1 VQSHCPLALDVS
13 DLSQPTDGIL
23 TYRFDIQEF
32 NPRSGIRADDE
43 PGMLSSVRTIQQLI
57 SSELEAGIPSD
68 RILVGGFS
76 QGAVIAYLTGITSER
91 KLAGVVALS
100 GFLGMAG
107 KIKSVR
113 FFFFSHAVPP
123 CRRPHHGVVVDERL
137 IRPLALNG
145 HPDENGPRDQT
156 PHLCKSLRPL
166 SSPRVQFVRQLADS
180 PGSPRLQHGHGDAD
194 PVVEYK
200 WGQKTTE
207 TLKELGFTDIT
218 FKTYPGAWP
227 ASALSLSLSLTPL
240 SLLIEETI
248 ELIRIDGRWARRDG
262 ALVLRCGTARPRG
275 VYPARDPRH
284 HHHRCLNIPR
294 LVEAWKLKRRRELDL
309 AQLQN

>member
-1 VQSHCPLALDVS
+1 MQSHCPLALDVS

-113 FFFFSHAVPP
+113 FFFSRMLFPP
-123 CRRPHHGVVVDERL
+123 AGDHTTVSWL
-137 IRPLALNG
+137 T
-145 HPDENGPRDQT
+145 RD
-156 PHLCKSLRPL
+156 
-166 SSPRVQFVRQLADS
+166 
-180 PGSPRLQHGHGDAD
+180 
-194 PVVEYK
+194 
-200 WGQKTTE
+200 
-207 TLKELGFTDIT
+207 
-218 FKTYPGAWP
+218 
-227 ASALSLSLSLTPL
+227 
-240 SLLIEETI
+240 
-248 ELIRIDGRWARRDG
+248 
-262 ALVLRCGTARPRG
+262 
-275 VYPARDPRH
+275 
-284 HHHRCLNIPR
+284 
-294 LVEAWKLKRRRELDL
+294 
-309 AQLQN
+309 

>member
-1 VQSHCPLALDVS
+1 MVVNPLVIEPLGKHTASIIFSHGLGDTSAGWAPLAMSLRQKPQFRHIRFV
-13 DLSQPTDGIL
+13 LPTAPVQPVTANGG
-23 TYRFDIQEF
+23 YRMPSWFDIQEF

-107 KIKSVR
+107 KIKSMKTD
-113 FFFFSHAVPP
+113 HATKLP
-123 CRRPHHGVVVDERL
+123 
-137 IRPLALNG
+137 I
-145 HPDENGPRDQT
+145 
-156 PHLCKSLRPL
+156 
-166 SSPRVQFVRQLADS
+166 F
-180 PGSPRLQHGHGDAD
+180 HGHGDAD

-218 FKTYPGAWP
+218 FKTYPGMEHSFCDAEQRDLEEFIQRVIP
-227 ASALSLSLSLTPL
+227 ATTTTDA
-240 SLLIEETI
+240 
-248 ELIRIDGRWARRDG
+248 
-262 ALVLRCGTARPRG
+262 
-275 VYPARDPRH
+275 
-284 HHHRCLNIPR
+284 
-294 LVEAWKLKRRRELDL
+294 
-309 AQLQN
+309 